1 MVDELG
7 EKIWP
12 GFSTVPFPVLLVT
25 EEVEFLIDWDGQ
37 APRGF
42 TRFDDGRLGSVLYRD
57 RVFPPTLSAA
67 FPAFGPPSVVVIG
80 TMETTGRTAAEWALT
95 LLHEHFHQTQN
106 AGEGYYADVE
116 GLDLAGGD
124 QSGMWMLEYPFPY
137 ADHEIGEL
145 FGDLVTALNQTLED
159 NADAESPWAALRRL
173 IGALDPADARYLSF
187 QLWQEGVSRF
197 VELAA
202 ADALAAGFDPSPDFL
217 ALGEFD
223 GWGQEAAAQRE
234 RVTTGLEGAVLAEK
248 GRVAFYPAGAALAM
262 LLERRDPAW
271 KSRYETPRFALDR
284 YGRDVP

>member
-1 MVDELG
+1 MVEELG
-7 EKIWP
+7 EEIWP

-37 APRGF
+37 APGGF
-42 TRFDDGRLGSVLYRD
+42 TRLDDSKLGSVSYRD

-67 FPAFGPPSVVVIG
+67 FPAFGPPAVVVIG
-80 TMETTGRTAAEWALT
+80 TMEATGRTPGEWALT
-95 LLHEHFHQTQN
+95 LLHEHFHQLQY
-106 AGEGYYADVE
+106 AGESYYADVE

-145 FGDLVTALNQTLED
+145 FGDLVTALKKDLKD
-159 NADAESPWAALRRL
+159 NADAGSSWAALRRL
-173 IGALDPADARYLSF
+173 TGALDPADARYLSF

-202 ADALAAGFDPSPDFL
+202 AEALAAGFDSGADFV
-217 ALGEFD
+217 ALGDFA
-223 GWGQEAAAQRE
+223 GWEPEAAAQRQ
-234 RVTTGLEGAVLAEK
+234 RVTTGLEDALLAEK
-248 GRVAFYPAGAALAM
+248 GRVAFYPVGAALAM

-271 KSRYETPRFALDR
+271 KSRYEAPRFALDR